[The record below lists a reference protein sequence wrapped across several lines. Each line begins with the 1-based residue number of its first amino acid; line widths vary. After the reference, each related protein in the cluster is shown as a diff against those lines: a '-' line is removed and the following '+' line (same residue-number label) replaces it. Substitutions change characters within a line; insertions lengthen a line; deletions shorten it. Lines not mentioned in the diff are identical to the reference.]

1 MSTLRD
7 LFGNKPLL
15 TFMAGHFTVDMYGGI
30 LPVLYPLMATEF
42 DLTNA
47 HIGFVALSYTGAASL
62 SQPAFGY
69 LADRFGSRYFAI
81 ISMCW
86 SALMVGVIGFSP
98 SYGALIFLAF
108 LAGLGSGAYHPQ
120 GASNAAGAAGETKR
134 NSALAFYTVG
144 GTSGYALGPVIA
156 AVAFLILGRY
166 GTIFVL
172 PFGFL
177 IAFLML
183 RQLKRMGLGG
193 AQHHASQRALQVAIE
208 WKPLLLVMSVVM
220 LRSWVFAAT
229 VAFIPLWFN
238 EQGYSSGFYATLTTL
253 VLGVGAAGTLTGGLL
268 ADRIGQRTVL
278 VVSLLASAPFLILF
292 ARFPGPQSLL
302 FGPAFAFLADMGIS
316 VTLVMAQRLLPGRVG
331 MASGFILGMGFVTGG
346 IGVPVTGFLADRY
359 GMPEALMMNA
369 VLIFVATAVVM
380 LIPRRAL
387 ADTVPHAATASSPAP

>member
-7 LFGNKPLL
+7 LFQNKPLL

-47 HIGFVALSYTGAASL
+47 HIGFVALSYTGASSL

-81 ISMCW
+81 VSMCW
-86 SALMVGVIGFSP
+86 SAFMVGIIGFSP
-98 SYGALIFLAF
+98 SYGLLIFLAF

-120 GASNAAGAAGETKR
+120 GASNAAAAAGDTKR

-156 AVAFLILGRY
+156 AAAFLILGRY
-166 GTIFVL
+166 GTIFLL

-177 IAFLML
+177 VAFMML
-183 RQLKRMGLGG
+183 RQLKRLGLGG
-193 AQHHASQRALQVAIE
+193 AQHHASQRALQIAIE
-208 WKPLLLVMSVVM
+208 WKPLLLVMGVVM

-229 VAFIPLWFN
+229 VAFIPLWFS

-253 VLGVGAAGTLTGGLL
+253 VLGAGAAGTLTGGLL

-278 VVSLLASAPFLILF
+278 VSSLVLSTPFLILF
-292 ARFPGPQSLL
+292 AMFPGSQSLL
-302 FGPAFAFLADMGIS
+302 LGPAFAFLADMGIS

-359 GMPEALMMNA
+359 GMAEALMMNA
-369 VLIFVATAVVM
+369 VLILVATLIVM
-380 LIPRRAL
+380 MIPRRAL
-387 ADTVPHAATASSPAP
+387 TDAPAPPTATATP